1 MLLMVFSVMISSWAL
16 LNILYVHFRE
26 SFERR
31 GFKLYYGLVLVY
43 KRSKKIRQSSIVR
56 KISYVSILLFI
67 LALIFFYY
75 SMILGLMARA
85 GLVSNVARP
94 MLLIPGVNIV
104 GDHLF
109 YFILM
114 IIIAAIIHEFAH
126 AYTARSYNIRVK
138 SLGFAIV
145 LFIPLAFTEIDE
157 EDAAK
162 SPRKARIAT
171 LAAGPA
177 SNFILGLLFMYLF
190 ILAVSPTTLVI
201 EQVLPGSL
209 ADKYGLKPGSILLS
223 INGTPATRDVLRHY
237 LEINNNTYLVL
248 TIINPSGA
256 MENITIYKPANT
268 SLLGVYLWVGPN
280 IVLVKLFGAWFS
292 IVLTKLLYWGMIVNV
307 GLALVNAAPLFISDG
322 GRIAYELLGSRIG
335 HMINFLSLLILVLA
349 VAGP

>member
-1 MLLMVFSVMISSWAL
+1 MVFTIIISSWAL
-16 LNILYVHFRE
+16 LNILYVHFRG

-56 KISYVSILLFI
+56 KTSYVSILLFI

-75 SMILGLMARA
+75 SMIIGLMARIGLASSAA
-85 GLVSNVARP
+85 GP
-94 MLLIPGVNIV
+94 TLLIPGVNIV

-114 IIIAAIIHEFAH
+114 VIIAAIIHEFAH
-126 AYTARSYNIRVK
+126 AYTARSHNIRVK

-162 SPRKARIAT
+162 SSRKARIAT

-177 SNFILGLLFMYLF
+177 SNFILGVLFMYLF
-190 ILAVSPTTLVI
+190 VLAVSPPTLVI
-201 EQVLPGSL
+201 EQVVPGSL
-209 ADKYGLKPGSILLS
+209 ADKYGLKSGSILIS
-223 INGTPATRDVLRHY
+223 INGTPATRDVLRNY
-237 LEINNNTYLVL
+237 LNINNDTYLVL
-248 TIINPSGA
+248 TIIDPGGVK
-256 MENITIYKPANT
+256 ENITIYKPSNT
-268 SLLGVYLWVGPN
+268 TLLGVYLWVGPS
-280 IVLVKLFGAWFS
+280 IALIKLFGTWLS
-292 IVLTKLLYWGMIVNV
+292 IVLTKLLYWGMIVNT

-322 GRIAYELLGSRIG
+322 GRIVYELLGNRIG
-335 HMINFLSLLILVLA
+335 HIVNFLSLLILVLA
-349 VAGP
+349 VTGP